1 MPTLLQRVSG
11 CLSYYRDV
19 NADAQKKLSIRM
31 KLFIHLL
38 LIILIG
44 GCTKEIISSS
54 SIPEFIF
61 SAAYFDYNVNS
72 NQMYFYTEIENV
84 NNITI
89 IDSVWAFLY
98 NSGGE
103 KVDSVKLNSE
113 YQDSNFILSEKIY
126 TSKIA
131 INELNADVYHVI
143 FILWDDSK
151 KPFTGY
157 SEEKFI
163 TTNTTPAAPEIISYA
178 VPDTFIIDA
187 TDWTILNL
195 ELNLYD
201 KNGLEDITRVEY
213 KTLRLF
219 NGCTVDNNNDG
230 TISEAI
236 SDDGYTNLGFEDWL
250 FNFDQFGANN
260 SFIYFVEIPMRPL
273 NGAAL
278 FDNDGNVILGYEA
291 TDCGR
296 IGDVFFQFQV
306 TDRTGFTASVEDIHL
321 EIIAP

>member
-1 MPTLLQRVSG
+1 
-11 CLSYYRDV
+11 
-19 NADAQKKLSIRM
+19 
-31 KLFIHLL
+31 
-38 LIILIG
+38 
-44 GCTKEIISSS
+44 
-54 SIPEFIF
+54 
-61 SAAYFDYNVNS
+61 
-72 NQMYFYTEIENV
+72 MYFYTEIENV
-84 NNITI
+84 TNITI

-98 NSGGE
+98 NSEGE
-103 KVDSVKLNSE
+103 KVDSAKLNSE
-113 YQDSNFILSEKIY
+113 YQDSSFILSEKIY

-131 INELNADVYHVI
+131 INELNADVYHVT
-143 FILWDDSK
+143 FILWDDSQIR
-151 KPFTGY
+151 FTGY

-187 TDWTILNL
+187 TDWTILKL

-219 NGCTVDNNNDG
+219 NGCTEDNNNDG

-236 SDDGYTNLGFEDWL
+236 SDDEYTNLGFEDWL

-296 IGDVFFQFQV
+296 TGDVFFQFQV